1 MRAHAGGA
9 VRNAWACACA
19 VAVVG
24 SSLGCKGKASG
35 TEADAA
41 AAPAEAQ
48 VVAPVVVTT
57 QPSRRGM
64 VWIPPGVLVMGT
76 PKGVT
81 PRIADEELPGEE
93 KSMTGFF
100 VDKLPYPNEP
110 GAIATTNVTR
120 DEAERL
126 CAKAEKRLCTE
137 AEWERACKGPQQEAY
152 VGGAFSVATC
162 GIGVSADRA
171 ALQPRGANAACVSA
185 FGVADMH
192 GGAFEWTSSTWKRSG
207 YGEQAVVRGGNA
219 PLPQGELVA
228 RCANGAPRSP
238 HTKSPTVGFRCCAGE
253 RNEVEVAFKPTR
265 NIVLERVVTREGMPE
280 SLRALAKSEP
290 FFRAWH
296 WRPSLNDDLLVHS
309 GCVTP
314 KGPCSLV
321 IGREVGGAEQEVVRV
336 ELGRMPAE
344 VQLFDG
350 PRTLRATYMDAQG
363 RSRQVRYDLGRVTI
377 SDPGR

>member
-1 MRAHAGGA
+1 MRARAAVHVQSACVSAGA
-9 VRNAWACACA
+9 ALL
-19 VAVVG
+19 AVV
-24 SSLGCKGKASG
+24 LVGCKGKAAG
-35 TEADAA
+35 ADAGA
-41 AAPAEAQ
+41 GVAQVEAQ

-93 KSMTGFF
+93 KSMTGYF

-120 DEAERL
+120 EEAERL
-126 CAKAEKRLCTE
+126 CAKAEKRLCSE

-152 VGGAFSVATC
+152 VGGAFSPATC
-162 GIGVSADRA
+162 GIGVAADRA
-171 ALQPRGANAACVSA
+171 ALQPRGASASCVSA

-207 YGEQAVVRGGNA
+207 FGEQAVVRGGNA
-219 PLPQGELVA
+219 ALPQGELVA

-238 HTKSPTVGFRCCAGE
+238 HVKSPTVGFRCCAGE
-253 RNEVEVAFKPTR
+253 RNEVEVSFKPAR
-265 NIVLERVVTREGMPE
+265 NVVLERVVTREGMPE
-280 SLRALAKSEP
+280 SLRALAKEEP

-309 GCVTP
+309 GCASP

-321 IGREVGGAEQEVVRV
+321 VGREVAGTEQEVVRV

-377 SDPGR
+377 SDPVR